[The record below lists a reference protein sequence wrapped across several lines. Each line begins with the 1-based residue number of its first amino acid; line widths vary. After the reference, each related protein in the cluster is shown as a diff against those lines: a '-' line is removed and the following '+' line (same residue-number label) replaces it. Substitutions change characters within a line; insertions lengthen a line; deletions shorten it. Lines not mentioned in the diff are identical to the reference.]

1 MKAWEMAT
9 RSSGDG
15 RRELVTESGR
25 TFSWFEVREVKGPK
39 TAGVLD
45 PMEVE
50 VEDGVVDIVIQTR
63 F

>member
-1 MKAWEMAT
+1 M
-9 RSSGDG
+9 
-15 RRELVTESGR
+15 REA
-25 TFSWFEVREVKGPK
+25 KGPK
-39 TAGVLD
+39 TAGVLG